1 MDSEQASAENGTQ
14 DAEMKE
20 NSENKEEKKVR
31 LTTLTL
37 DWYNHPST
45 VRLF

>member
-1 MDSEQASAENGTQ
+1 MDTEQASAENGTQ

-31 LTTLTL
+31 LTTLIL
-37 DWYNHPST
+37 DWYDQPGT
-45 VRLF
+45 VRLL